1 MFYPKIFISSLAVI
15 VFVHLS
21 IFLFVTPT
29 IEKPTKLSDSSTVV
43 KIALKKV
50 YVKQEKKEISK
61 EVQKEVEKK
70 PEPKP
75 EPKKKKEVKKKKKKI
90 YKKKKRVVKKR
101 IKKQRVQQRR
111 IEQAVVERPRIIRR
125 EEPVVTDSDL
135 VTYRY
140 LRRLK
145 RAMERNKIYPSK
157 AKSLGQE
164 GVVVV
169 SFVIQGNGRLTN
181 TRITMECLYG
191 RLNKA
196 AYKIPIRIGTF
207 EPIPR
212 ILNKKQWAI
221 EVPIT
226 YEIEDD

>member
-1 MFYPKIFISSLAVI
+1 MLFAICCVLNCANIIISSTILTVNAVI
-15 VFVHLS
+15 AAE
-21 IFLFVTPT
+21 TC
-29 IEKPTKLSDSSTVV
+29 EKLSS
-43 KIALKKV
+43 I
-50 YVKQEKKEISK
+50 
-61 EVQKEVEKK
+61 
-70 PEPKP
+70 
-75 EPKKKKEVKKKKKKI
+75 
-90 YKKKKRVVKKR
+90 
-101 IKKQRVQQRR
+101 
-111 IEQAVVERPRIIRR
+111 
-125 EEPVVTDSDL
+125 
-135 VTYRY
+135 
-140 LRRLK
+140 K

-157 AKSLGQE
+157 AKALGQE

-181 TRITMECLYG
+181 TRVTMECLYG
-191 RLNKA
+191 RLNEA

>member
-1 MFYPKIFISSLAVI
+1 MFYPKIFISSLAII
-15 VFVHLS
+15 VFAHLS
-21 IFLFVTPT
+21 IFLFVTPV
-29 IEKPTKLSDSSTVV
+29 IEKPTRISDTNTVV
-43 KIALKKV
+43 KIALKRV
-50 YVKQEKKEISK
+50 YIKQEKQEVAK
-61 EVQKEVEKK
+61 EVVEEKVVKK
-70 PEPKP
+70 PEP
-75 EPKKKKEVKKKKKKI
+75 EPKKETKKKKI
-90 YKKKKRVVKKR
+90 YKKKKRKKVR
-101 IKKQRVQQRR
+101 KKLTKRKKHRVEKRK
-111 IEQAVVERPRIIRR
+111 IEQSVLEKPRKIIRR
-125 EEPVVTDSDL
+125 GEPVVTDRDL

-145 RAMERNKIYPSK
+145 RAMERNKVYPSQ

-164 GVVVV
+164 GIVVV
-169 SFVIQGNGRLTN
+169 SFVIQGNGQLTN
-181 TRITMECLYG
+181 TRVTMECLYG

-212 ILNKKQWAI
+212 ILNKDKWAI